1 MQGSLPMRLPIF
13 ILLHESIGRCTEPL
27 SCSCNCRSYSWQ
39 ATHTACCAQQWWAN
53 QVSWCHHHAAGSVLL
68 NYETLL
74 PKKAGGKDEADIG
87 SSYIKY
93 TFVLSIMGQIC
104 QIVINLSRHK
114 WKGKGRF
121 LQSRG
126 KGKQG
131 IHLFWT
137 IESAP
142 WDI

>member
-1 MQGSLPMRLPIF
+1 M
-13 ILLHESIGRCTEPL
+13 
-27 SCSCNCRSYSWQ
+27 
-39 ATHTACCAQQWWAN
+39 
-53 QVSWCHHHAAGSVLL
+53 

-74 PKKAGGKDEADIG
+74 PKKAGGNDEANIG
-87 SSYIKY
+87 SSQIKY

-104 QIVINLSRHK
+104 QIIINICRHK

-131 IHLFWT
+131 IHLFLT
-137 IESAP
+137 I
-142 WDI
+142 